1 MALVNYHSHTCRVA
15 NNISHFLSKLPLNIW
30 YICCAMRNYLNLKYT
45 TRYELVMMA
54 NYEIMNSKKI
64 SLKKDRDHSNL

>member
-1 MALVNYHSHTCRVA
+1 
-15 NNISHFLSKLPLNIW
+15 
-30 YICCAMRNYLNLKYT
+30 MRNYLNLKYT